1 MECQAMI
8 SCSTDPLDNEEI
20 WHDLIMG
27 YVNAPMNYGTDIGA
41 VRPLALAAGISPS
54 RAIAK
59 VQTFYH
65 QHDTM
70 N

>member
-1 MECQAMI
+1 
-8 SCSTDPLDNEEI
+8 
-20 WHDLIMG
+20 
-27 YVNAPMNYGTDIGA
+27 MNYGTDIGA

>member
-1 MECQAMI
+1 
-8 SCSTDPLDNEEI
+8 
-20 WHDLIMG
+20 MG